1 MSAII
6 RLAREQD
13 GQRFAEIYKPY
24 VTDSAVSFEIDAPT
38 SREMSE
44 RITAVERKH
53 PWLVCTID
61 SEVAG
66 YVYASPHKAR
76 PAYCWSVDVA
86 IYTDAAFRRRR
97 LGTALY
103 TSLFECLRLQGVY
116 NAYAGIT
123 VPNDASIGLH
133 EALGFQLVG
142 LYNNVGF
149 KCGAWRDVGWW
160 HLKLQEYSNNP
171 VAPMDLEAACALPQW
186 EAAIS
191 AGVAELRL

>member
-6 RLAREQD
+6 RLACEED
-13 GQRFAEIYKPY
+13 GRRLSEIYEPY
-24 VTDSAVSFEIDAPT
+24 VTDSAVSFEIEAPT
-38 SREMSE
+38 AKEMSS
-44 RITAVERKH
+44 RVAIVKRNH

-76 PAYCWSVDVA
+76 QAYCWSVDVA
-86 IYTDAAFRRRR
+86 VYTDAAYRRRG

-103 TSLFECLRLQGVY
+103 TSLFECLRLQGAY

-123 VPNDASIGLH
+123 VPNDASVGLH
-133 EALGFQLVG
+133 EALGFQPVG
-142 LYNNVGF
+142 IYNNVGF

-160 HLKLQEYSNNP
+160 HLKLQEYSDNP
-171 VAPMDLEAACALPQW
+171 VEPIDLEAACALPQW
-186 EAAIS
+186 AAAIES
-191 AGVAELRL
+191 GLAVLRI